1 MKLGKKEGLEIF
13 ILRGPFSLSKNLNN
27 LPKIIFMKNAFLKV
41 GMVFAI

>member
-13 ILRGPFSLSKNLNN
+13 ILRGPFSLSKNHYN
-27 LPKIIFMKNAFLKV
+27 LAKIIFMKNAFLKV